1 LSLFTPKSWL
11 VEPMVTHDHD
21 DDTQSAV
28 GIGDSD
34 DNMEHSLPMDATGT
48 QQLMVHIPIIN
59 DAVGE
64 QFCVREQARQP
75 DEQQLTNVDLA
86 PGTYYLA

>member
-1 LSLFTPKSWL
+1 
-11 VEPMVTHDHD
+11 MVTHDHD